1 LDDGIDSDRQPA
13 DWIYCRSGNRYLSI
27 IETLEGNRMKLPF
40 VCLALVLLLPYLL
53 ASYGAYYRKKSL
65 GVVDNDNPRAQ
76 AAQLDAYGARI
87 YASQQNAWEAA
98 TLFSASLLAAK
109 VAGVSV
115 SHMIVPSML
124 FLAFRILHP
133 IAYIKGW
140 SNIRSTASTAGLSCC
155 AWLLVSAAIAA

>member
-1 LDDGIDSDRQPA
+1 VDDGIDSDRRPA
-13 DWIYCRSGNRYLSI
+13 DWIYCRSGNRYPH
-27 IETLEGNRMKLPF
+27 T
-40 VCLALVLLLPYLL
+40 
-53 ASYGAYYRKKSL
+53 
-65 GVVDNDNPRAQ
+65 
-76 AAQLDAYGARI
+76 ARI

-98 TLFSASLLAAK
+98 TLFSASVLAAL

-115 SHMIVPSML
+115 NHMIAPCAL

>member
-1 LDDGIDSDRQPA
+1 VERD
-13 DWIYCRSGNRYLSI
+13 
-27 IETLEGNRMKLPF
+27 RMKVPF
-40 VCLALVLLLPYLL
+40 VCLAIVLLMPYVL
-53 ASYGAYYRKKSL
+53 ATYGGSYRKKSL
-65 GVVDNDNPRAQ
+65 GVLDNKNPRAQ
-76 AAQLDAYGARI
+76 AARLDAYGARI

-133 IAYIKGW
+133 IAYIRGW
-140 SNIRSTASTAGLSCC
+140 SNMRSTVSTAGLVCC